1 MSREVRLLTALSA
14 KRCATSVN
22 SLAIPRGVV
31 FFVCAFLLSATALL
45 GATSSA
51 SAATYRT
58 TNFIIHADSETFA
71 TAAGQTAEILR
82 RELAI
87 SWLGGELPPWSAPC
101 VVTVTTSPTLQADG
115 EATYTFEDGEVHN
128 WKITAQGSEERV
140 LDSVLPHEIM
150 HTVLASY
157 LRAKAPRWIDE
168 GIATST
174 EADPERNGYRDRLV
188 GYLRSN
194 KGIPFNNMVAFTEY
208 PDDVQPFYS
217 QAFSVCEYLILIG
230 GRRRL
235 VEFAKEGTFTKD
247 WNAAL
252 QRYYG
257 CKSLGDLQVD
267 WNAWVYEWV
276 ESKRP
281 TRLPTAKLRGFDE
294 LRQAELAA
302 IQRKAE
308 NEKRK
313 ELAQASS
320 EDQSRKERKKTWGKL
335 FPGVRSWGG
344 NKENSEDAALNGRKE
359 RVEPTSAESSENVRT
374 TTLDARGD
382 RSRQFGETR
391 QVAPNRRNAQTT
403 LNGRERNVG
412 GNAAT
417 ILIPRANESTASNA
431 AQASETGVLKS
442 GAGSASRSVIFR

>member
-45 GATSSA
+45 GATASA

-71 TAAGQTAEILR
+71 NAAGQTAEILR

-87 SWLGGELPPWSAPC
+87 SWLGGELPPWSTPC
-101 VVTVTTSPTLQADG
+101 DVTITTSPTLQADG
-115 EATYTFEDGEVHN
+115 EATYTFEDGEVYN

-168 GIATST
+168 GIATAT
-174 EADPERNGYRDRLV
+174 EADSERNGYRDRLV
-188 GYLRSN
+188 GYLRSS

-302 IQRKAE
+302 IQRKAQ

-320 EDQSRKERKKTWGKL
+320 EDESRKGRKKTWDKIFGS
-335 FPGVRSWGG
+335 VRSWSG

-359 RVEPTSAESSENVRT
+359 RVESTSAESSENVQAT
-374 TTLDARGD
+374 TPNARGD

-391 QVAPNRRNAQTT
+391 QVEPNRRNAQTT

-417 ILIPRANESTASNA
+417 ILIPRANESTAPNA
-431 AQASETGVLKS
+431 TQTSETGVLKS
-442 GAGSASRSVIFR
+442 GAGSASRSIIFR